1 MMKLWLSQKFRFLS
15 HVGCFVGGIAL
26 LVLPWFLG
34 LLFIAGAL
42 ALDYVAFRFEYS
54 E

>member
-1 MMKLWLSQKFRFLS
+1 MIKLWLSQKFRFLS
-15 HVGCFVGGIAL
+15 HVGCFVAGIAL
-26 LVLPWFLG
+26 LLLPWYVG

-42 ALDYVAFRFEYS
+42 ILDYIGFRFEYS